1 MLSLS
6 ELLLKEGDNI
16 SNFDAL
22 KSMIQ
27 KTAIETGELYFQVDI
42 EPPAYSDRPS
52 DWHDQLNLAFESAR

>member
-6 ELLLKEGDNI
+6 ELLLKEGDNFAT
-16 SNFDAL
+16 FDDL
-22 KSMIQ
+22 KKCIQ

>member
-6 ELLLKEGDNI
+6 ELLLKESDNLA
-16 SNFDAL
+16 SFDEL
-22 KSMIQ
+22 KNIIQ
-27 KTAIETGELYFQVDI
+27 KTAIETGELHFQVDI

>member
-6 ELLLKEGDNI
+6 ELLLKEGDTL
-16 SNFDAL
+16 STFEEL
-22 KSMIQ
+22 KNCIQ

>member
-6 ELLLKEGDNI
+6 ELLLKEGDNL
-16 SNFDAL
+16 SSFQEL
-22 KSMIQ
+22 KDSIQ
-27 KTAIETGELYFQVDI
+27 KIAVETGELYFQVDI